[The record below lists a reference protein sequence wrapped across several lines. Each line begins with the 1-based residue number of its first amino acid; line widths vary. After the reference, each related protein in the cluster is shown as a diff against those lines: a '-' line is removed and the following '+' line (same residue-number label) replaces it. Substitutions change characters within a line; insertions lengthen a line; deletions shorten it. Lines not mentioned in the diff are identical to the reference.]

1 MEEEARLILRRAV
14 GGVSGAD
21 LWALSRQVSGDDRGV
36 SLEPARGM
44 ADRPPPDFGEAPTE

>member
-21 LWALSRQVSGDDRGV
+21 LWALSRQLFGDDRGV

>member
-21 LWALSRQVSGDDRGV
+21 LWRCRDSCSGTI
-36 SLEPARGM
+36 
-44 ADRPPPDFGEAPTE
+44 GE